1 MLYSERLHL
10 RKFTV
15 HDAEIYHAWRTDEQ
29 VMKTTSLSLDDFTFE
44 ETKQFV
50 QEVLVGDSHSRTY
63 MIVNTKSNTPIGVTS
78 LIHIDTKNRNA
89 EMIIDIGE
97 KEYWGSGYGFEAVN
111 VLLKYAFLEQN
122 FHRISLNVFAFNERA
137 IHLYERIG
145 FQQEGRNREAVF
157 RDGCYHDII
166 QMGLLQTEFIGK
178 RADSDSV
185 KSSESESAVQ

>member
-50 QEVLVGDSHSRTY
+50 QQVLVGHPQSKTY
-63 MIVNTKSNTPIGVTS
+63 MIVNTESNTPIGVIS
-78 LIHIDTKNRNA
+78 LIHMDTKNRNA

-111 VLLKYAFLEQN
+111 VLLTYAFLEQN
-122 FHRISLNVFAFNERA
+122 IHRISLNVFAFNERA
-137 IHLYERIG
+137 IRLYERIG
-145 FQQEGRNREAVF
+145 FQQEGRSREAIF
-157 RDGCYHDII
+157 RDGRYHDII

-178 RADSDSV
+178 RAILT
-185 KSSESESAVQ
+185 Q